1 MHTLSIPQSVI
12 DRVVAR
18 RGREHVYDDLDPAKT
33 ALIVVDMQNAFMLPG
48 VAHALCP
55 MAEKI
60 VPNINRLAQAVR
72 ETGGTVVWIKTTFKD
87 DALKNWSTYFEM
99 VKPEQG
105 AKRIAALTA
114 DSKGHELWAAL
125 DVRPDDVIV
134 EKNRFSA
141 FIQGSSNLAEVLRE
155 HGLDTV
161 LVTGTVTNVCCE
173 STARDAMMLNFKT
186 IMVTDGNAAVT
197 DEDHN
202 ASLCAFYLT
211 FGDIMSTEYARD
223 LPRAQC
229 APRILRRRSKVV
241 PGTCQWPI
249 RAMEAPQTGPIR
261 RARAGRDHCSRA
273 RTDPDPCQTLARRQ
287 TPAPRSGRDHR
298 GHAAC
303 RFFPRAAAQALGR
316 L

>member
-1 MHTLSIPQSVI
+1 MHTLSIPQSVV

-18 RGREHVYDDLDPAKT
+18 RGREHVYDALDPAKT
-33 ALIVVDMQNAFMLPG
+33 ALVIVDMQNAFMLPG

-72 ETGGTVVWIKTTFKD
+72 QTGGTVIWIKTTFKA

-105 AKRIAALTA
+105 ARRVAALTA
-114 DSKGHELWAAL
+114 DSKGHELWPAL
-125 DVRPDDVIV
+125 DVRPDDLIV

-186 IMVTDGNAAVT
+186 LMVSDGNAAVT
-197 DEDHN
+197 DDEHN
-202 ASLCAFYLT
+202 ATLISFYLT
-211 FGDIMSTEYARD
+211 FGDVMSTD
-223 LPRAQC
+223 QLIGC
-229 APRILRRRSKVV
+229 LRNNAKKS
-241 PGTCQWPI
+241 
-249 RAMEAPQTGPIR
+249 
-261 RARAGRDHCSRA
+261 
-273 RTDPDPCQTLARRQ
+273 L
-287 TPAPRSGRDHR
+287 
-298 GHAAC
+298 
-303 RFFPRAAAQALGR
+303 AAAE
-316 L
+316 

>member
-1 MHTLSIPQSVI
+1 MHRLSIPQSVV

-18 RGREHVYDDLDPAKT
+18 RGREHVYDVLDPART
-33 ALIVVDMQNAFMLPG
+33 ALVVVDMQNAFMLPG

-72 ETGGTVVWIKTTFKD
+72 MTGGTVIWIKTTFKD

-105 AKRIAALTA
+105 ARRVAALTA
-114 DSKGHELWAAL
+114 GSKGHELWSAL
-125 DVRPDDVIV
+125 DVRADDLIV

-155 HGLDTV
+155 RGLDTV
-161 LVTGTVTNVCCE
+161 LITGTVTNVCCE

-211 FGDIMSTEYARD
+211 FGDVMPTD
-223 LPRAQC
+223 ML
-229 APRILRRRSKVV
+229 V
-241 PGTCQWPI
+241 TCLE
-249 RAMEAPQTGPIR
+249 RN
-261 RARAGRDHCSRA
+261 AGRNLS
-273 RTDPDPCQTLARRQ
+273 
-287 TPAPRSGRDHR
+287 
-298 GHAAC
+298 AAE
-303 RFFPRAAAQALGR
+303 
-316 L
+316 

>member
-1 MHTLSIPQSVI
+1 MHTLSIPQSVV

-18 RGREHVYDDLDPAKT
+18 RGREHVHDMLDPART
-33 ALIVVDMQNAFMLPG
+33 ALVVVDMQNAFMLPG

-72 ETGGTVVWIKTTFKD
+72 MTGGTVIWIKTTFKD

-105 AKRIAALTA
+105 ARRVAALTA
-114 DSKGHELWAAL
+114 GSKGHELWAAL
-125 DVRPDDVIV
+125 DVRADDLIV

-155 HGLDTV
+155 RGLDTV
-161 LVTGTVTNVCCE
+161 LITGTVTNVCCE

-211 FGDIMSTEYARD
+211 FGDVMATD
-223 LPRAQC
+223 ML
-229 APRILRRRSKVV
+229 V
-241 PGTCQWPI
+241 TCLE
-249 RAMEAPQTGPIR
+249 RN
-261 RARAGRDHCSRA
+261 AGRNLS
-273 RTDPDPCQTLARRQ
+273 
-287 TPAPRSGRDHR
+287 
-298 GHAAC
+298 AAE
-303 RFFPRAAAQALGR
+303 
-316 L
+316 

>member
-1 MHTLSIPQSVI
+1 MEAVMHTLSIPQSVV

-18 RGREHVYDDLDPAKT
+18 RGREHVYDALDPART
-33 ALIVVDMQNAFMLPG
+33 ALVVVDMQNAFMLPG

-72 ETGGTVVWIKTTFKD
+72 MTGGTVIWIKTTFKD

-105 AKRIAALTA
+105 ARRVAALTA
-114 DSKGHELWAAL
+114 GNKGHELWAAL
-125 DVRPDDVIV
+125 DVRADDLIV

-155 HGLDTV
+155 RGLDTV
-161 LVTGTVTNVCCE
+161 LITGTVTNVCCE

-186 IMVTDGNAAVT
+186 TDGNAAVT

-211 FGDIMSTEYARD
+211 FGDVMPTDMLVTCLERNARGN
-223 LPRAQC
+223 L
-229 APRILRRRSKVV
+229 
-241 PGTCQWPI
+241 
-249 RAMEAPQTGPIR
+249 
-261 RARAGRDHCSRA
+261 
-273 RTDPDPCQTLARRQ
+273 
-287 TPAPRSGRDHR
+287 
-298 GHAAC
+298 
-303 RFFPRAAAQALGR
+303 AAAE
-316 L
+316 